1 MLVAHQRDVT
11 LQGFTQDGRDACD
24 LMYDKQYNPPQL
36 VQHASWI
43 LLLEVRDDSEPM
55 LVKPGGHFDHVDPE
69 GVANE
74 RGLDP
79 FVRDEFLLT
88 TKIRYNRCKG

>member
-1 MLVAHQRDVT
+1 MDN
-11 LQGFTQDGRDACD
+11 
-24 LMYDKQYNPPQL
+24 KQQNPPRL
-36 VQHASWI
+36 VWHEIW
-43 LLLEVRDDSEPM
+43 LLLFKVRDDSEPM

-88 TKIRYNRCKG
+88 TKIRYH